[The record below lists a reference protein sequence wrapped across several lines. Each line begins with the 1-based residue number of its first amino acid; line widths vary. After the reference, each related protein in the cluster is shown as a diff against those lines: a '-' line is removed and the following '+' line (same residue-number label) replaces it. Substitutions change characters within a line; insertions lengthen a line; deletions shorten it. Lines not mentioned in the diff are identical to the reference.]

1 MLALLLSAVLLST
14 IYGLEDIPQSVGR
27 LCVPEPRKVDQQFL
41 SKLPED
47 LQKLPVQVI
56 QNAPIGY
63 LDKKLTRYQKSSSG
77 LDGYP
82 CAGLSPLSSSLT
94 HASPGQKVPLAFQI
108 DHVVRSTCQAS
119 LICPGLGYNKQL
131 FSGECGQTTGKIDAS
146 VEIPADAPKC
156 KPAECFIQ
164 WTMTTCESETFVDCA
179 DVCIG
184 NGPTSPVAITSAP
197 SCTSIAATT
206 EILMT
211 TEMQSVTIPPIVE
224 TTTFEQLTTEM
235 IPPPIV
241 TESETVTPAP
251 LPPVP
256 TTIVNTVTV
265 ISSFVDTM
273 TVPPATSF
281 VTITNL
287 VTVTQTPAPISTT
300 EIITLAP
307 LPPPIVT
314 SFVEETISALETTTL
329 TTVLPPVIVTGTV
342 ENQVTL
348 TLSPI
353 LVTETIQQTLPPLP
367 PSTIIQ
373 TAVTVVPLTSTLEI
387 TQMTTEI
394 MAVTMFVTETALS
407 TQTITEMTTITPS
420 PELTTDFTTI
430 TQSEQVTVVT
440 LTQTSTLTQV
450 MTQLETFTITSLI
463 PSTVIVTPLGLRAL
477 RPKEMTT
484 SCICPTLVCPTSTCI
499 PSTVC
504 VTVTAP
510 CPVQLPYRRPYG
522 A

>member
-1 MLALLLSAVLLST
+1 MLALLLSAVLLSS
-14 IYGLEDIPQSVGR
+14 IYGLEDVPQSVGR
-27 LCVPEPRKVDQQFL
+27 LCVPEPRKVDRQFL
-41 SKLPED
+41 NKLPED

-56 QNAPIGY
+56 QNAPVGY

-108 DHVVRSTCQAS
+108 DRVVRSTCQAS

-131 FSGECGQTTGKIDAS
+131 FSGECGQQVGKIDAS
-146 VEIPADAPKC
+146 VQIPADAPNC

-184 NGPTSPVAITSAP
+184 IGSSSSVAIASSSTCMAE
-197 SCTSIAATT
+197 TTAT
-206 EILMT
+206 LMT
-211 TEMQSVTIPPIVE
+211 TEMQSVTLPPVVQTTMVE
-224 TTTFEQLTTEM
+224 QSTTEM
-235 IPPPIV
+235 LTPSIV

-265 ISSFVDTM
+265 ISTVIDTM

-314 SFVEETISALETTTL
+314 SFVEETISTLETTTL
-329 TTVLPPVIVTGTV
+329 TTLLPPVIVTDIV
-342 ENQVTL
+342 ENQTTL
-348 TLSPI
+348 TLPPV
-353 LVTETIQQTLPPLP
+353 LVTETIHQTLPPLP

-373 TAVTVVPLTSTLEI
+373 TAVTVIPLTSTLEI
-387 TQMTTEI
+387 TRMTTETT
-394 MAVTMFVTETALS
+394 AVTMFVTETALS
-407 TQTITEMTTITPS
+407 TQTITEMATITPS
-420 PELTTDFTTI
+420 PELTSEFTTI
-430 TQSEQVTVVT
+430 TQSEQETIVT
-440 LTQTSTLTQV
+440 LTQTSTLTQIL
-450 MTQLETFTITSLI
+450 TQLETFTVTSLI

-484 SCICPTLVCPTSTCI
+484 SCICPTLVCPTSTCT
-499 PSTVC
+499 PCTVYE
-504 VTVTAP
+504 TVTAP
-510 CPVQLPYRRPYG
+510 CPNQLPYRRPYG
-522 A
+522 V